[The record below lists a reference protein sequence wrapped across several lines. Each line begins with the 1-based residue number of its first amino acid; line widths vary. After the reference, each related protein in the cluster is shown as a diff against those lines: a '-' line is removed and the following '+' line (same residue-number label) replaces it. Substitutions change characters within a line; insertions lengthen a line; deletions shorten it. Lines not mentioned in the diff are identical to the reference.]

1 MPPKAKFTRQEIID
15 AVVDIARRAPLEAVT
30 AQELASVLGTS
41 TRPVFTYFRTLE
53 EVRAAVVAEAGKI
66 YGRYVERGL
75 SMNPPFKGYGMET
88 IRFAREEPNLF
99 RLLFLCRR
107 DTAEFPPTENH
118 SADIRR
124 AIRETFS
131 LTDAQ
136 ADELHRHLWIYVHG
150 LCTLIVAG
158 VNDIPD
164 TAAVC
169 LVCSMNDMAVPS
181 VSLEGKTLWISRSL
195 PVDAWTVLR
204 AKCGVQFLLTAPGAV
219 FAAVCSA
226 IALRAGFAAGLLM
239 ALCCA
244 AFVLFSTYFALYI
257 GLHNVN
263 LVWTNE
269 INVIKQGSQIFLALL
284 AGWAAPVIL
293 VLPYMLVL
301 RGKISGEAYIALLTL
316 VLALAAAFF
325 RRWLRTKG
333 VERFENL

>member
-1 MPPKAKFTRQEIID
+1 MKLYANGILLNAAAQSVTLEKSRGD
-15 AVVDIARRAPLEAVT
+15 AAAPLTAV
-30 AQELASVLGTS
+30 
-41 TRPVFTYFRTLE
+41 
-53 EVRAAVVAEAGKI
+53 
-66 YGRYVERGL
+66 
-75 SMNPPFKGYGMET
+75 
-88 IRFAREEPNLF
+88 
-99 RLLFLCRR
+99 LL
-107 DTAEFPPTENH
+107 
-118 SADIRR
+118 
-124 AIRETFS
+124 
-131 LTDAQ
+131 
-136 ADELHRHLWIYVHG
+136 
-150 LCTLIVAG
+150 
-158 VNDIPD
+158 

-195 PVDAWTVLR
+195 PVDAWTALR
-204 AKCGVQFLLTAPGAV
+204 AKCGVQLLLTAPGAV

-244 AFVLFSTYFALYI
+244 VFVFFSTYFALYI

-269 INVIKQGSQIFLALL
+269 INVIKQGSQIILALL

-301 RGKISGEAYIALLTL
+301 HGKISGEAYIALLTL

-333 VERFENL
+333 AERFEIL

>member
-15 AVVDIARRAPLEAVT
+15 AAVDIARRAPLEAVT

-53 EVRAAVVAEAGKI
+53 EVRAAVVEEAGKI

-99 RLLFLCRR
+99 RLLFLRRR

-150 LCTLIVAG
+150 LCTLIVTG

-164 TAAVC
+164 TEAARLLGEVC
-169 LVCSMNDMAVPS
+169 
-181 VSLEGKTLWISRSL
+181 R
-195 PVDAWTVLR
+195 
-204 AKCGVQFLLTAPGAV
+204 
-219 FAAVCSA
+219 
-226 IALRAGFAAGLLM
+226 
-239 ALCCA
+239 
-244 AFVLFSTYFALYI
+244 
-257 GLHNVN
+257 
-263 LVWTNE
+263 
-269 INVIKQGSQIFLALL
+269 ALL
-284 AGWAAPVIL
+284 IARADGPRRHGGRRGTGRQDQCGHYRLRRPTACCCCLAVWLWAKAGTSFTARP
-293 VLPYMLVL
+293 
-301 RGKISGEAYIALLTL
+301 
-316 VLALAAAFF
+316 
-325 RRWLRTKG
+325 
-333 VERFENL
+333 

>member
-15 AVVDIARRAPLEAVT
+15 AAVDIARRAPLEAVT

-53 EVRAAVVAEAGKI
+53 EVRAAVVEEAGKI

-99 RLLFLCRR
+99 RLLFLRRR

-150 LCTLIVAG
+150 LCTLIRHGRERRTGHGGGPSARRG
-158 VNDIPD
+158 V
-164 TAAVC
+164 
-169 LVCSMNDMAVPS
+169 
-181 VSLEGKTLWISRSL
+181 
-195 PVDAWTVLR
+195 
-204 AKCGVQFLLTAPGAV
+204 PGA
-219 FAAVCSA
+219 AH
-226 IALRAGFAAGLLM
+226 
-239 ALCCA
+239 CA
-244 AFVLFSTYFALYI
+244 AR
-257 GLHNVN
+257 
-263 LVWTNE
+263 
-269 INVIKQGSQIFLALL
+269 
-284 AGWAAPVIL
+284 AA
-293 VLPYMLVL
+293 
-301 RGKISGEAYIALLTL
+301 RRADRHRSGQE
-316 VLALAAAFF
+316 
-325 RRWLRTKG
+325 G
-333 VERFENL
+333 